1 MTENKN
7 KTSKNKAW
15 ELVNFC
21 ELDKFAIKSYCA
33 VHNVDES
40 LNLGD
45 ITKVDE
51 KMLPK
56 DIDLITYGFPCQDIS
71 LAGKQKGL
79 FNEDGSKTRS
89 GLFFEALRVIEEVHP
104 KVAIAENVKNL
115 TSKRFEKQFKIVLD
129 SLETVGYNNYWKV
142 LNAKNFGIPQNR
154 ERVFIISIRKDIDN
168 GMFKFPEGFPLKIR
182 LKDILEDK
190 VDDKFYLTSD
200 KALSLIKKITINQN
214 TTEVIPVGN
223 VNPSGKGQN
232 GAVIDSQGI
241 ARTITIEKGEGQK
254 VLVRE
259 EPKCIQVGQLYG
271 TETGVYRIESDIRIR
286 KLTPKECWR
295 LMGFDDKSFKAAEQV
310 NSNSQLYKQAGNSI
324 VVDVLYYIF
333 VELYKAIP
341 YLFNNLKLSSFFSGI
356 GAFEVALDRLY
367 QGINEG
373 NFIKGEE

>member
-333 VELYKAIP
+333 VELYKAMP
-341 YLFNNLKLSSFFSGI
+341 YLFDDLKLSSFFSGI

-367 QGINEG
+367 HGINEG

>member
-232 GAVIDSQGI
+232 GAVIDSHGI

-333 VELYKAIP
+333 VELYKAMP

>member
-1 MTENKN
+1 M
-7 KTSKNKAW
+7 
-15 ELVNFC
+15 NFC

-333 VELYKAIP
+333 VELYKAMP
-341 YLFNNLKLSSFFSGI
+341 YLFDDLKLSSFFSGI

-367 QGINEG
+367 HGINEG